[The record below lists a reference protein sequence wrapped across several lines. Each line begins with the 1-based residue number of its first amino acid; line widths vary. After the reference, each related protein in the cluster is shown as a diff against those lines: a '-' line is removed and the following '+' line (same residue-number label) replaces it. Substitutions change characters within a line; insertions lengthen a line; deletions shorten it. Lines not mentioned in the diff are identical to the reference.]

1 MITTPVLVF
10 ATVAFSAVCSF
21 GAPIKV
27 RRDGSEVQQF
37 GRRFPQNVAADSPVL
52 AKKEVIE
59 TPVADTVVRR
69 FPRRIYYEYYNKRE
83 TPDVAERSPA
93 PESASEAR
101 SIADEALDDLAAR
114 KMRRE
119 RRRSNPST
127 HFKRIL
133 ERDGVVAR
141 REEPKM
147 KRSVVVARE
156 PEPAPV
162 KESRAFIPPLKKRDS
177 MIPAPVIVA
186 REPEPAPVKESRA
199 FIPPLKKRDSMI
211 LAPVIVA
218 REPEPA
224 PVKESRAFI
233 PPLKKRDSM
242 IPAPVIESRAFIPP
256 APAAVLAVRDTFV
269 WTINAGLK
277 VEEFADVKQI
287 QKINDLPPSSPS
299 TVGSASATPTS
310 TESSPESKPTAATG
324 TGEEGSPTPTSTSPS
339 SETSTTSGSKSSG
352 NSTEN
357 GTPCTEPAGSNSASN
372 SQKPSSQ
379 KPPVMDTL
387 PQRNSSD
394 TNATSNNGNG
404 KRDEQSPSPIMRR
417 GSPKWRRIVPA
428 PSLSRRSKSASSALQ
443 YKR

>member
-177 MIPAPVIVA
+177 MIPAPVI
-186 REPEPAPVKESRA
+186 
-199 FIPPLKKRDSMI
+199 
-211 LAPVIVA
+211 
-218 REPEPA
+218 
-224 PVKESRAFI
+224 
-233 PPLKKRDSM
+233 
-242 IPAPVIESRAFIPP
+242 ESRAFIPP
-256 APAAVLAVRDTFV
+256 APAADLAARDTFV

-339 SETSTTSGSKSSG
+339 SETSTASGSKSSG
-352 NSTEN
+352 NSTES

>member
-1 MITTPVLVF
+1 MITTPALVF

-27 RRDGSEVQQF
+27 RRDGSEVQHF
-37 GRRFPQNVAADSPVL
+37 GRRFPQTVAADSPVL

-59 TPVADTVVRR
+59 TPVADTVARR
-69 FPRRIYYEYYNKRE
+69 FPRRVYYEYYNKRE

-93 PESASEAR
+93 PESAPEAR

-114 KMRRE
+114 NMRRE
-119 RRRSNPST
+119 RRRSNPSI
-127 HFKRIL
+127 HFKRTL

-156 PEPAPV
+156 PE
-162 KESRAFIPPLKKRDS
+162 S
-177 MIPAPVIVA
+177 
-186 REPEPAPVKESRA
+186 
-199 FIPPLKKRDSMI
+199 
-211 LAPVIVA
+211 
-218 REPEPA
+218 A

-256 APAAVLAVRDTFV
+256 APAAVLAARDTFI
-269 WTINAGLK
+269 WTINAGVK
-277 VEEFADVKQI
+277 VEGFTDVKQI
-287 QKINDLPPSSPS
+287 QKINELPPSGSSSMWFYLHPCS
-299 TVGSASATPTS
+299 NLTDSLVGGSGDSSATPTS
-310 TESSPESKPTAATG
+310 TELSPESKPTAATG
-324 TGEEGSPTPTSTSPS
+324 TGEEGSPTSTPTPTSISPS
-339 SETSTTSGSKSSG
+339 SETASGSKSSG
-352 NSTEN
+352 NSTES

-372 SQKPSSQ
+372 SQKPPSQ

-394 TNATSNNGNG
+394 PNATPNAGNA
-404 KRDEQSPSPIMRR
+404 KRDEQSPSPVMRR

-428 PSLSRRSKSASSALQ
+428 PSLSRRSKSASSAVQ
-443 YKR
+443 FKR

>member
-83 TPDVAERSPA
+83 SPDVAERSPA

-177 MIPAPVIVA
+177 MIPAPVI
-186 REPEPAPVKESRA
+186 
-199 FIPPLKKRDSMI
+199 
-211 LAPVIVA
+211 
-218 REPEPA
+218 
-224 PVKESRAFI
+224 
-233 PPLKKRDSM
+233 
-242 IPAPVIESRAFIPP
+242 ESRAFIPP
-256 APAAVLAVRDTFV
+256 APAAVLAARDTFV

-339 SETSTTSGSKSSG
+339 SETSTASGSKSSG
-352 NSTEN
+352 NSTES

-394 TNATSNNGNG
+394 TNATFNNGNG

>member
-177 MIPAPVIVA
+177 MIPAPVI
-186 REPEPAPVKESRA
+186 
-199 FIPPLKKRDSMI
+199 
-211 LAPVIVA
+211 
-218 REPEPA
+218 
-224 PVKESRAFI
+224 
-233 PPLKKRDSM
+233 
-242 IPAPVIESRAFIPP
+242 ESRAFIPP

-310 TESSPESKPTAATG
+310 TESSPESKPIAATG

-352 NSTEN
+352 NSTES

-372 SQKPSSQ
+372 SQKPSSR